1 MKILINAVQAFINS
15 IKVDLELDNLAK
27 ELERKGNYVTDPTR
41 IRFKEDLDAIECYA
55 LTKAGIRRIRSF
67 GFNPKLSDGKHY
79 NTYIKNVLTRYGYAL
94 EKIYA
99 TPVNP
104 VVGKSIKMY
113 TVTPRTMGE

>member
-1 MKILINAVQAFINS
+1 MKIIINAVKAFINS
-15 IKVDLELDNLAK
+15 IKVDLELNRLVK

-41 IRFKEDLDAIECYA
+41 IQFKADLNAIECYT
-55 LTKAGIRRIRSF
+55 LTKNGVSRIRAF
-67 GFNPKLSDGKHY
+67 GYNANITDGKHHI
-79 NTYIKNVLTRYGYAL
+79 TCIKNVLVRHGYSI